1 MAEFVILVDPFDNE
15 TGLMEKM
22 EAHRKALLHRAV
34 SAFILN
40 SQQQLLLQKR
50 APDKYHSPELWTN
63 TVCTHPK
70 PDESNTDAVIR
81 RLQEEMGLAV
91 TNVKKI
97 FDFTYREKLDNELT
111 EHEFDHVFIGFT
123 DELPLPNPA
132 EVSDYMF
139 IDIDKIRKD
148 VEVNPQNYTVWFLK
162 IIHRVLDEI
171 HPDKKYST

>member
-1 MAEFVILVDPFDNE
+1 MAEFVIIVDQNDNE

-34 SAFILN
+34 SVFIFN
-40 SQQQLLLQKR
+40 SQKQLLLQKR
-50 APDKYHSPELWTN
+50 APHKYHSPELWTN

-70 PDESNTDAVIR
+70 PDESNTVAVKR
-81 RLQEEMGLAV
+81 RLREEMGLAV
-91 TNVKKI
+91 TDVTKI

-111 EHEFDHVFIGFT
+111 EHEFDHVFIGFS

-132 EVSDYMF
+132 EVSDYMY
-139 IDIDKIRKD
+139 IDSDKLRND

-171 HPDKKYST
+171 QSA